1 MLGELNEMQINNL
14 LVSQSVGRIGC
25 INGKQPYIIPV
36 IYIYD
41 GKDIYGQ
48 SHPGMKI
55 EIMRKNP
62 NVCFQVDLILS
73 LGHWQSV
80 LGFGKFEEL
89 DGKEAINARDYLH
102 KSVMPL
108 MSSHV
113 IHSHQHQ
120 VTDVMDESNNN
131 KPVMYRINITERT
144 GRFERQ

>member
-1 MLGELNEMQINNL
+1 MLGKLNEMQINNL
-14 LVSQSVGRIGC
+14 LISQSVGRIGC

-55 EIMRKNP
+55 NIMRENP
-62 NVCFQVDLILS
+62 SVCFQVDMILS

-80 LGFGKFEEL
+80 LGLGTFEEL
-89 DGKEAINARDYLH
+89 DGMEASNAREYLY
-102 KSVMPL
+102 KSVIPL
-108 MSSHV
+108 MSSQL
-113 IHSHQHQ
+113 IHSHQHE
-120 VTDVMDESNNN
+120 VTDVMEECDNN
-131 KPVMYRINITERT
+131 KPVMYRINITEWT